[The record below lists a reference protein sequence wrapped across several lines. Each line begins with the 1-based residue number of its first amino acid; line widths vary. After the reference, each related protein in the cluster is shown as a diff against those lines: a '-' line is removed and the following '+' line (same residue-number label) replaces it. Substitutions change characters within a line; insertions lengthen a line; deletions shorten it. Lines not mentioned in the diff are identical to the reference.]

1 MAGQEFTVDTK
12 IEKPVIEGVENGK
25 SYKGDVMPSISYGD
39 VNLAGDEVKLLR
51 TRKDE
56 KNVDVTA
63 EFIKNLN
70 RNGRGGSGIN
80 DTFEKKPEND
90 GIYTLTVKVSDLAG
104 NEEVTE
110 VTFTVNRFG
119 SVYVF
124 DDYLISLKDAY
135 TQEVQSKLVIT
146 EYNPDKLVKDS
157 LQIQITRDGTPLEN
171 LKYTVRQVV
180 NDQLEEGKQIVVD
193 GVRTGESGWYQYE
206 YAIDMENFAEDGIYQ
221 LAVASE
227 DMAGNKP
234 ETANFEECD
243 VLFRVDTTPPEIQN
257 VTGLEHAIVNAESQN
272 VNFDV
277 FDAIGLK
284 KVTVYVDE
292 KEAGSYDSFEEL
304 VHFSGSAV
312 ISEGADQK
320 VRFVIED
327 LAGNVTDT
335 SEKSEDGQFVFQ
347 PEFDFIHSLTVS
359 TNGFVRWYAN
369 KLLFWGTIGGVLAA
383 GGLFILLLVWKR
395 RKKFCETV

>member
-1 MAGQEFTVDTK
+1 M
-12 IEKPVIEGVENGK
+12 
-25 SYKGDVMPSISYGD
+25 
-39 VNLAGDEVKLLR
+39 
-51 TRKDE
+51 
-56 KNVDVTA
+56 
-63 EFIKNLN
+63 
-70 RNGRGGSGIN
+70 
-80 DTFEKKPEND
+80 
-90 GIYTLTVKVSDLAG
+90 
-104 NEEVTE
+104 
-110 VTFTVNRFG
+110 
-119 SVYVF
+119 F

-135 TQEVQSKLVIT
+135 TQKVQSKLVIT

-157 LQIQITRDGTPLEN
+157 LKIQITRDGTPLEN
-171 LKYTVRQVV
+171 LKYTVKQIV
-180 NDQLEEGKQIVVD
+180 NDQFEEGKQIVVD

-206 YAIDMENFAEDGIYQ
+206 YAIDMESFAEDGIYQ

-272 VNFDV
+272 VDFDV

-292 KEAGSYDSFEEL
+292 KEAGSYDSFEDL

-335 SEKSEDGQFVFQ
+335 SEKSEDGHFVFQ

-359 TNGFVRWYAN
+359 TNAVRA
-369 KLLFWGTIGGVLAA
+369 
-383 GGLFILLLVWKR
+383 LV
-395 RKKFCETV
+395 CE